1 MEDDNTMDYIAPT
14 DEEVSEDLEETTL
27 EEDTDIEVPEVFTF
41 AGRDFPSIEEAEKT
55 YKEMQKTAT
64 QKTQELK
71 KIEAQIKAEKLKAE
85 FQGLDPDE
93 KMDKLAELML
103 QKEELEEEVE
113 EVEEALVDDT
123 PEVLAF
129 VKRHPILSE
138 YPALAE
144 QFVDLAT
151 TKFKGYTLDS
161 LYDSRFKPL
170 VESLAGKKVTIKKKV
185 VGGGSSSS
193 ELTEDKIAKMSPA
206 EYEKNREAI
215 LKFLTK

>member
-1 MEDDNTMDYIAPT
+1 MEDDNTIEDFAPEDT
-14 DEEVSEDLEETTL
+14 EEIESV
-27 EEDTDIEVPEVFTF
+27 EEDTDVEVPEVFSF
-41 AGRDFPSIEEAEKT
+41 AGREFPSQVEAEKT

-85 FQGLDPDE
+85 FQSLDPDE

-103 QKEELEEEVE
+103 QKEELEDEVE
-113 EVEEALVDDT
+113 EVEEALEDDT
-123 PEVLAF
+123 PEVQAYI
-129 VKRHPILSE
+129 KRHPVLSE

-144 QFVDLAT
+144 QFLDLAT

-170 VESLAGKKVTIKKKV
+170 IDSIAGKKVTVKKKV
-185 VGGGSSSS
+185 VSGSTQLS
-193 ELTEDKIAKMSPA
+193 ELTEEAISKMSPA

>member
-1 MEDDNTMDYIAPT
+1 MEDDNTIEDIAPEVDT
-14 DEEVSEDLEETTL
+14 EEIESVET
-27 EEDTDIEVPEVFTF
+27 EEDTDVEVPEVFSF
-41 AGRDFPSIEEAEKT
+41 AGREFPSIAEAEKA

-85 FQGLDPDE
+85 FQSLDPDE

-103 QKEELEEEVE
+103 QKEELEDEVE
-113 EVEEALVDDT
+113 EVEEALEDDT
-123 PEVLAF
+123 PEVQAYI
-129 VKRHPILSE
+129 KRHPVLSE

-144 QFVDLAT
+144 QFLDLAT

-161 LYDSRFKPL
+161 LYESRFKPL
-170 VESLAGKKVTIKKKV
+170 IDSIAGKKVTVKKKV
-185 VGGGSSSS
+185 VSSGTQTG
-193 ELTEDKIAKMSPA
+193 ELTEEAISKMSPA

>member
-1 MEDDNTMDYIAPT
+1 MEDDNTIEDIAPEV
-14 DEEVSEDLEETTL
+14 DAEEIESVET
-27 EEDTDIEVPEVFTF
+27 EEDTDVEVPEVFSF
-41 AGRDFPSIEEAEKT
+41 AGREFPSIVEAEKA

-85 FQGLDPDE
+85 FQSLDPDE

-103 QKEELEEEVE
+103 QKEELEDEVE
-113 EVEEALVDDT
+113 EVEEALEDDT
-123 PEVLAF
+123 PEVQAYI
-129 VKRHPILSE
+129 KRHPVLSE

-144 QFVDLAT
+144 QFLDLAT

-161 LYDSRFKPL
+161 LYESRFKPL
-170 VESLAGKKVTIKKKV
+170 IDSIAGKKVTVKKKV
-185 VGGGSSSS
+185 VSGSTQSS
-193 ELTEDKIAKMSPA
+193 ELTEEAISKMSPA